1 MSKKIIETSTAP
13 KAIGPYSQAVKAG
26 GLIFVSGQIPINP
39 NTNELVS
46 GSIETETTQVMENLK
61 AILSAAGATLADVV
75 KTTIYLADMGDFAKV
90 NEVYG
95 SYFTGSYPARAT
107 VQVAGLPKGVRVE
120 IDAVAIASER

>member
-61 AILSAAGATLADVV
+61 AILSAAGATSADVV

>member
-1 MSKKIIETSTAP
+1 M
-13 KAIGPYSQAVKAG
+13 
-26 GLIFVSGQIPINP
+26 SGQIPINP